1 MRGITRVALPALLA
15 TALTIM
21 AAGPASA
28 AVPTNDDFANATV
41 VLGPSFTDATVNT
54 TEATTQATDP
64 ADCAGA
70 AHSVWYAY
78 TADGAGSASFDT
90 FGSDF
95 DTALSAYT
103 GTEGSLTLIACND
116 DSNNLLQSQITFDVT
131 SGTTYYFIVVGC
143 CQTVDGFSGNLV
155 VNADVPVPE
164 TPFTFDVSFSS
175 ASIDMRTHE
184 TTIEG
189 TVVCSDPGVVDVAG
203 ELRQRLARGSISVE
217 VACSADASTFT
228 PAVSPSDGSFM
239 PGRATIGD
247 VLISGCGATDCDSES
262 LEGVVTT
269 VKVHP

>member
-1 MRGITRVALPALLA
+1 MRGITRVTLPALLA

-28 AVPTNDDFANATV
+28 AVPTNDDFANATAV
-41 VLGPSFTDATVNT
+41 SGLPFTDTSVNT
-54 TEATTQATDP
+54 ADATAQATDP
-64 ADCAGA
+64 TTCIGA
-70 AHSVWYAY
+70 AHSVWYSY
-78 TADGAGSASFDT
+78 TADFSGVVSFDT

-95 DTALSAYT
+95 DTTLSVYT
-103 GTEGSLTLIACND
+103 GTEGSLTQIECND
-116 DSNNLLQSQITFDVT
+116 DAAGVFQSQIVFAVT
-131 SGTTYYFIVVGC
+131 SGTTYSIMVAGC
-143 CQTVDGFSGNLV
+143 CGTTEGASGDLV

-175 ASIDMRTHE
+175 ASIDLRTHE

-189 TVVCSDPGVVDVAG
+189 TVVCSEPGIVDIDG
-203 ELRQRLARGSISVE
+203 ELQQRLARGSFSVE
-217 VACSADASTFT
+217 VACSGNASTFT
-228 PAVSPSDGSFM
+228 AAVSPSDGSLM

>member
-1 MRGITRVALPALLA
+1 MRGITRVTLPALLA

-64 ADCAGA
+64 ANCAGA

-90 FGSDF
+90 FGSGF

-116 DSNNLLQSQITFDVT
+116 DSNNTLQSQITFDVT
-131 SGTTYYFIVVGC
+131 SGTTYYIMVVGC
-143 CQTVDGFSGNLV
+143 CGAFGNLV
-155 VNADVPVPE
+155 VNADLPVPE

-189 TVVCSDPGVVDVAG
+189 TVVCSEPGVVDVAG
-203 ELRQRLARGSISVE
+203 ELRQRLARGSFSVE
-217 VACSADASTFT
+217 VACSGDASTFT
-228 PAVSPSDGSFM
+228 AAVSPSDGTFM

-262 LEGVVTT
+262 LEGFVTT